1 MKELNVY
8 LMNALARLN
17 DDKLME
23 NYGEEEVRRTNAIS
37 KASQT
42 VINNIKLKMNIKALA
57 EKENKTIRDM
67 ETELD
72 MYDD

>member
-23 NYGEEEVRRTNAIS
+23 DYGEEEVKRTNAIS

-57 EKENKTIRDM
+57 EKENKSIRDM

>member
-1 MKELNVY
+1 MKELNIY

-23 NYGEEEVRRTNAIS
+23 DYGEEEVRRTNAIS

-57 EKENKTIRDM
+57 EKENKSIRDM